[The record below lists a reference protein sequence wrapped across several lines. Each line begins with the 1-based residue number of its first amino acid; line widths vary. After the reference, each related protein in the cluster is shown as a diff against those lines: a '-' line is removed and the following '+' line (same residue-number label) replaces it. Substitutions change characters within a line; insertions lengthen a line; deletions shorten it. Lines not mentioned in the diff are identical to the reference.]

1 MSGKLKAIK
10 TRIKAV
16 KETQQIT
23 KAMKMVSAAKLRRAQ
38 DAIIQIRPYSDKLNE
53 MLGNIVVSLEGEVDL
68 ALAKEREVNNV
79 LVVLV
84 TSDRGLCGSFN
95 SSLIKKVKALMSDK
109 YASQVST
116 GNVTLL
122 NIGKKGYESFAK
134 KHENTNSDYVN
145 LFSDLSF
152 SSSSD
157 LANYI
162 MSSFTLGKYDIV
174 ELVYS
179 KFKNAAV
186 QIIDS
191 EQFLPLDK
199 DSLVS
204 DDSSNENNDFIYEPG
219 KADILEELIPK
230 ILKTYLHRALL
241 DNNASEHG
249 ARMTAMDKATENCD
263 ELLGDLRISFNRAR
277 QEAITKELSEI
288 VGGAAALEG

>member
-38 DAIIQIRPYSDKLNE
+38 DAIVQIRPYSDKLNE
-53 MLGNIVVSLEGEVDL
+53 MLGNIVVSLEGEFDL

-95 SSLIKKVKALMSDK
+95 SSLIKKVKSLMSDK
-109 YASQVST
+109 YASQVSAD
-116 GNVTLL
+116 NVTLL
-122 NIGKKGYESFAK
+122 SIGKKGYESFAK
-134 KHENTNSDYVN
+134 KHDNINSDYVD
-145 LFSDLSF
+145 LLSELSF
-152 SSSSD
+152 SNSSD

-162 MSSFTLGKYDIV
+162 MNSFTEGKYDVI

-179 KFKNAAV
+179 KFKNAAI

-204 DDSSNENNDFIYEPG
+204 DDASDEKNDFIYEPS
-219 KADILEELIPK
+219 KEDILEELIPK

>member
-38 DAIIQIRPYSDKLNE
+38 DAIVQIRPYSNKLNE
-53 MLGNIVVSLEGEVDL
+53 ILANVVGSLEGDVQL
-68 ALAKEREVNNV
+68 NLAKDRDVNNV

-95 SSLIKKVKALMSDK
+95 SSLIKKVRALLENK
-109 YASQVST
+109 YSYLDSS
-116 GNVTLL
+116 NVTLL
-122 NIGKKGYESFAK
+122 CVGKKGYEYFSK
-134 KHENTNSDYVN
+134 RHDHINTEFLN
-145 LFSDLSF
+145 LFSDLNF
-152 SSSSD
+152 SNTAD

-162 MSSFTLGKYDIV
+162 MSSYEDGTYDFV
-174 ELVYS
+174 ELVYAQ
-179 KFKNAAV
+179 FKNAAV
-186 QIIDS
+186 QIIDNEQYLPIDKTALSADEGS
-191 EQFLPLDK
+191 EQNLDFL
-199 DSLVS
+199 
-204 DDSSNENNDFIYEPG
+204 FEPS
-219 KADILEELIPK
+219 KEEILEELIPK
-230 ILKTYLHRALL
+230 ILKIYLHRAFL

-249 ARMTAMDKATENCD
+249 ARMTAMDKASENCD